1 VSLGDDWAEDH
12 HDIYLMDVGDTHRQ
26 ALRALGNR
34 LVGILHG
41 CLCHHTHYDDHTAWT
56 HRLDKPPTH
65 TS

>member
-1 VSLGDDWAEDH
+1 
-12 HDIYLMDVGDTHRQ
+12 MDVGDTHRQ

-41 CLCHHTHYDDHTAWT
+41 CLRHHTHYDDHTAWT